1 MEFGSLK
8 LTDNG
13 WTVLRGDK
21 TVQGYL
27 DQELDV
33 VAPFVDEPV
42 QADDLTC
49 DDRLFEILRSKRKEL
64 ADETG
69 VPPYVIFSDKTLIE
83 MAVFFPNPSTVCW
96 IFMVSVRLNAR
107 NSVNCFSILFVCTA
121 GKIKLRN
128 DPKEP
133 AGLYEAAR
141 PKAHKC

>member
-21 TVQGYL
+21 TVLGYL

-33 VAPFVDEPV
+33 APFVDEP
-42 QADDLTC
+42 ARTDDLTS

-69 VPPYVIFSDKTLIE
+69 VPPYVIFSDKTL
-83 MAVFFPNPSTVCW
+83 
-96 IFMVSVRLNAR
+96 
-107 NSVNCFSILFVCTA
+107 LFVCTA